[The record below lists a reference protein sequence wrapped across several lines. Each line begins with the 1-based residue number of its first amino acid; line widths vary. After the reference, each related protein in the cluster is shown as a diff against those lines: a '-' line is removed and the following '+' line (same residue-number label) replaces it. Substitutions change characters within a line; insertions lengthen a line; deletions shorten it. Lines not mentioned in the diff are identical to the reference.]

1 MKKYLITAILITL
14 SIVTFGQWQ
23 IDGDNIYYNN
33 GNVGIGTDNVNHK
46 FEVFDNN
53 SHIFFND
60 AWGPTWQS
68 FRAAF
73 GIGYLGD
80 GHAGLFID
88 GADGDFYGMDYCS
101 LIQFNDLS
109 LGLSNMSD
117 SQIDFGVGGDYFSPA
132 HIKMS
137 ILHTGNV
144 GIGTNVPH
152 AKLQIADGDIYISDI
167 NKGIIMKS
175 PNGQCWKGTISNSG
189 ILQFYEITCPELTV
203 SINPNSEILDN
214 IKIYP
219 NPTKNQV
226 EIIIEH
232 QENVTYQ
239 LQIMDIKGNI
249 IKSLKINQI
258 QTKVNINDF
267 QSGIYLFKLFDLN
280 SNKTITKRIIKT

>member
-1 MKKYLITAILITL
+1 MKKITIAIILITL

-23 IDGDNIYYNN
+23 INGDDIYFDT

-53 SHIFFND
+53 SHFLVNE
-60 AWGPTWQS
+60 GYSPTWQS
-68 FRAAF
+68 YRALI

-88 GADGDFYGMDYCS
+88 GVDGDFTGMDYCS

-109 LGLSNMSD
+109 LELSNKSN
-117 SQIDFGVGGDYFSPA
+117 SQIDFGVGGDYFSPS

-137 ILHTGNV
+137 ILHSGYV
-144 GIGTNVPH
+144 GIGTKDPK

-167 NKGIIMKS
+167 NNGIIMKS
-175 PNGQCWKGTISNSG
+175 PNGKCWKGTISNSG
-189 ILQFYEITCPELTV
+189 ILQFSEITCPELTV
-203 SINPNSEILDN
+203 SINPTSKILND

-219 NPTKNQV
+219 NPTENQV
-226 EIIIEH
+226 EINIEN

-239 LQIMDIKGNI
+239 LHILDVKGSVL
-249 IKSLKINQI
+249 KSLEINQT
-258 QTKVNINDF
+258 QTKININDF
-267 QSGIYLFKLFDLN
+267 QSGIYLFKLFD
-280 SNKTITKRIIKT
+280 SNGNKIFSKKIIKT